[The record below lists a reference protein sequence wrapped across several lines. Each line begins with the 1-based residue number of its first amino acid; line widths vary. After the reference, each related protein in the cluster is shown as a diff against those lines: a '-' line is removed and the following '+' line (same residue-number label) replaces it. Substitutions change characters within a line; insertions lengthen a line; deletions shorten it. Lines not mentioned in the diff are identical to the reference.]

1 MSQEKIMGIGWKNN
15 LLANDSKFYNNDEIL
30 SSNKKVIGFGKGLP

>member
-1 MSQEKIMGIGWKNN
+1 MSQEKIMGTGWKNN
-15 LLANDSKFYNNDEIL
+15 LLANDSNNNDEIL